1 MAVITKEELLNT
13 VKARLGEAPDDDGI
27 ALLDN
32 LEDTLSDYEG
42 RINYDWESER
52 QELIN
57 RYEENDKM
65 WRTKYSERFGQ
76 GISSDEKSDIDPI
89 VDDVQIEEE
98 ATEITYDDLFNGEEK

>member
-1 MAVITKEELLNT
+1 MAIITKDELINA
-13 VKARLGEAPDDDGI
+13 VKSRLGEAPDDDGI

-32 LEDTLSDYEG
+32 LQDTLTDYEG

-52 QELIN
+52 QDLVN

-76 GISSDEKSDIDPI
+76 GISSEEQSNIETP
-89 VDDVQIEEE
+89 VDDVQEEDF
-98 ATEITYDDLFNGEEK
+98 ATEITYDDLFETR